1 MWLLWES
8 SLRTGSLLGK
18 KFILNYQLS
27 LVIVFIP
34 PGEMHEQLTYYQ
46 VLKWKIK
53 KKLIW
58 NIFKT
63 RKSFIEGRTTYKYRR
78 IPIATI
84 TRIAGQPK
92 IKIFLSAVKPFLTLR
107 EVRKGSGTDSAR
119 LPPNL
124 SPTRLKSSLRRR
136 NARPTAL
143 VTKGLLSGYRWS
155 NCSYFRSKSN
165 NIDAAYRSLQL
176 WLKIKEGFRALTY
189 QNTSIWLSVST
200 VSSLLHECLEQKL

>member
-1 MWLLWES
+1 MREFTANWLTFVTKITFKLPTEPRYSPYPTRGDAWTAYLLPS
-8 SLRTGSLLGK
+8 S
-18 KFILNYQLS
+18 
-27 LVIVFIP
+27 
-34 PGEMHEQLTYYQ
+34 EM
-46 VLKWKIK
+46 KNK

-92 IKIFLSAVKPFLTLR
+92 IKMTLTLR

-119 LPPNL
+119 PPPNL
-124 SPTRLKSSLRRR
+124 SPTRLKSSRRRR

-155 NCSYFRSKSN
+155 NCSYYRSKSN

>member
-1 MWLLWES
+1 MREFAANWVTFVTNITFKLTTEPRYSSYPTWGDAWTAYLLPS
-8 SLRTGSLLGK
+8 SEMKNK
-18 KFILNYQLS
+18 KR
-27 LVIVFIP
+27 
-34 PGEMHEQLTYYQ
+34 
-46 VLKWKIK
+46 
-53 KKLIW
+53 LIW
-58 NIFKT
+58 NILKT

-78 IPIATI
+78 IPMATI

-124 SPTRLKSSLRRR
+124 SPTRLKSSRRRR

-155 NCSYFRSKSN
+155 NCSYYRSKSN

-200 VSSLLHECLEQKL
+200 VSSVLHECLEQKL

>member
-1 MWLLWES
+1 MREFTANWLTFVTKITFKLPTEPRYSPYPTRGDAWTAYLLPS
-8 SLRTGSLLGK
+8 S
-18 KFILNYQLS
+18 
-27 LVIVFIP
+27 
-34 PGEMHEQLTYYQ
+34 EM
-46 VLKWKIK
+46 KNK

-78 IPIATI
+78 IPMATI